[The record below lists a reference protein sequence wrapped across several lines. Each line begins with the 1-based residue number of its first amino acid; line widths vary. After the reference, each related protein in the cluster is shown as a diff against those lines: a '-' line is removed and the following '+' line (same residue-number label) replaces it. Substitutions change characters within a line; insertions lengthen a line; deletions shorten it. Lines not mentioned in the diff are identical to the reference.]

1 MAAPSDGMARPFHKK
16 NPQGPAG
23 EATAMSSTSDA
34 NQSPT
39 MVEEGALARFFR
51 ATEIDTRMIGM
62 IAALLIIW
70 VGFDVYSGILRPNQG
85 LFGGSFLTPR
95 NLWTLL
101 VQTSSIAIMST
112 GMVLLI
118 VMRQLDLSVGS
129 MLSTIAVA
137 MGVLQVF
144 KLGPWLGVGNEWI
157 WIIAVLFG
165 LALGAAIGCFN
176 GLLTA
181 YAGIPAFIVTLGGL
195 IAYSGVAWAL
205 IRGETVAPM
214 DKTFKLIGGNGP
226 LASIGPFWSWMLG
239 FAACALLVIALLNV
253 RRQRRR
259 VSFPQRPVWAD
270 IFLAVCGAVA
280 ILGTTAVV
288 NSYPWAPKVIETY
301 AKDNGIAIPQGVEN
315 RDGDAICMAA
325 DKVVRCTEG
334 LIFYTGYAIP
344 VLIALAVGFLMS
356 FVATR
361 TRFGRYVY
369 AAGGNPEAAELSGIN
384 TRWLTV
390 KVFMLMGVL
399 VAISA
404 IITSARLDA
413 ATNSLGQLNEL
424 YVIAAVVI
432 GGTSLAGGVG
442 TIYGA
447 MLGALLMQSLQS
459 GMTLLNFES
468 AYKDMVVGTVL
479 VTAVFVDQIY
489 RRRVK

>member
-1 MAAPSDGMARPFHKK
+1 MTTVSATNES
-16 NPQGPAG
+16 PATVK
-23 EATAMSSTSDA
+23 ESAFT
-34 NQSPT
+34 
-39 MVEEGALARFFR
+39 RFFR
-51 ATEIDTRMIGM
+51 ATEIDARMLGM
-62 IAALLIIW
+62 VAAILVIW
-70 VGFDVYSGILRPNQG
+70 TGFDVYSGILRPNEG

-95 NLWTLL
+95 NLWTLF

-137 MGVLQVF
+137 VGVLQVHR
-144 KLGPWLGVGNEWI
+144 LAPWLGVGNEWI
-157 WIIAVLFG
+157 WVIAVLFG
-165 LALGAAIGCFN
+165 IALGAALGSLN
-176 GLLTA
+176 GFLTA

-226 LASIGPFWSWMLG
+226 LASIGPEWSWVL
-239 FAACALLVIALLNV
+239 AAAASALLIFGLYSA
-253 RRQRRR
+253 RRRRRR
-259 VSFPQRPVWAD
+259 VNFPQRPMWAE
-270 IFLAVCGAVA
+270 A
-280 ILGTTAVV
+280 ILAIGGAAAIFGVTAIV
-288 NSYPWAPKVIETY
+288 NSYPWAPKIIENY
-301 AKDNGIAIPQGVEN
+301 AKENGIPIPPGVEN
-315 RDGDAICMAA
+315 RTGNAICMAGDA
-325 DKVVRCTEG
+325 VVRCTEG
-334 LIFYTGYAIP
+334 LVFYTGYAIP

-356 FVATR
+356 FIAKR
-361 TRFGRYVY
+361 TSFGRYVY
-369 AAGGNPEAAELSGIN
+369 ATGGNPEAAELSGIN
-384 TRWLTV
+384 TRWLTM
-390 KVFMLMGVL
+390 KVFMLMGAL
-399 VAISA
+399 VAVSA

-479 VTAVFVDQIY
+479 VAAVFVDQVY
-489 RRRVK
+489 RRRMK

>member
-1 MAAPSDGMARPFHKK
+1 
-16 NPQGPAG
+16 
-23 EATAMSSTSDA
+23 MSSATDA
-34 NQSPT
+34 NLSPAT
-39 MVEEGALARFFR
+39 VEEGALTRFFR
-51 ATEIDTRMIGM
+51 ATEIDVRMLGM
-62 IAALLIIW
+62 VTALLIIW
-70 VGFDVYSGILRPNQG
+70 AGFDIYSGILRPNEG

-118 VMRQLDLSVGS
+118 VLRQLDLSVGS

-137 MGVLQVF
+137 AGVLQVF
-144 KLGPWLGVGNEWI
+144 YLGPWLGVGNEYI
-157 WIIAVLFG
+157 WILAVLFA
-165 LALGAAIGCFN
+165 LALGALIGAFN
-176 GLLTA
+176 GFLTA

-195 IAYSGVAWAL
+195 IAYSGIAWAL

-226 LASIGPFWSWMLG
+226 LASIGPFWSWVL
-239 FAACALLVIALLNV
+239 AILACALLITGLINS
-253 RRQRRR
+253 RRQRKR
-259 VSFPQRPVWAD
+259 VNFPQRPVWAET
-270 IFLAVCGAVA
+270 FLALCGSGA
-280 ILGTTAVV
+280 ILGITAIV
-288 NSYPWAPKVIETY
+288 NAYPWPPKVIEIY
-301 AKDNGIAIPQGVEN
+301 AKENGITIPAGVEDRAGN
-315 RDGDAICMAA
+315 AVCMAGEA
-325 DKVVRCTEG
+325 VVRCTEG

-344 VLIALAVGFLMS
+344 VLICLAVGFAMS
-356 FVATR
+356 FVASR

-399 VAISA
+399 VGISA

-468 AYKDMVVGTVL
+468 AYKDMVVGGVL
-479 VTAVFVDQIY
+479 VTAVFVDQVY